1 MNLIGHTENERNLRL
16 NEFVLDAS
24 SDEIRKIAQFF
35 SDTAD
40 RMDEMGSDYDHEHLS
55 DHATG
60 FESSPHLVVVR
71 ST

>member
-1 MNLIGHTENERNLRL
+1 MNLIGHTENERNLQL
-16 NEFVLDAS
+16 DEVVLTAS
-24 SDEIRKIAQFF
+24 PDEIRRIAQFF

-60 FESSPHLVVVR
+60 FESSPHLIVVPG
-71 ST
+71 T

>member
-16 NEFVLDAS
+16 NELVIDAS

-40 RMDEMGSDYDHEHLS
+40 RMDEMGSDYEHEHLT